1 LSDNKIKP
9 LQNSLSYELFGI
21 KFKNPV
27 WTASGCFSYG
37 LEVAENLYDISR
49 LGAVVVKGLS
59 YRPREGNPPQRIV
72 ETPCGMLNSIGL
84 QNPGVKYFAENI
96 LPKLKKY
103 DTVIIANVFG
113 EDEDEYLQV
122 AEFLDRTD
130 GVHGLELNVS
140 CPNVKKGGIAFGS
153 DPETLYSLVKKLKDF
168 TSKPLIVK
176 LSPNITDITQTAQ
189 ACVEAGADGLVLIN
203 TLLGMAIDIEK
214 EEPII
219 AMKTGG
225 LSGPAILPVAVRMIY
240 QVYEK
245 YGSSI
250 PIIGVG
256 GITTYQD
263 ALQHILAGAVA
274 VQIGTANFYDPYAP
288 LKVIEGLK
296 KHIKEKG
303 YSHIL
308 ELTGKAHRLKI
319 NNS

>member
-1 LSDNKIKP
+1 MENKVIPLNNKLSFKLWNI
-9 LQNSLSYELFGI
+9 E
-21 KFKNPV
+21 FKNPV

-37 LEVAENLYDISR
+37 LEVAENLYDISK

-59 YRPREGNPPQRIV
+59 FKPRTGNPPQRIV

-84 QNPGVKYFAENI
+84 QNPGVEYFANNI
-96 LPKLKKY
+96 LPQLKKY
-103 DTVIIANVFG
+103 DTIIIANVFG
-113 EDEDEYLQV
+113 EDEDEYLKV
-122 AEFLDRTD
+122 ADFLDKTD
-130 GVHGLELNVS
+130 GVHALELNVS

-153 DPETLYSLVKKLKDF
+153 DPETLYSLVSKLKQITD
-168 TSKPLIVK
+168 KPLMVK
-176 LSPNITDITQTAQ
+176 LSPNVTNILDTAT
-189 ACVEAGADGLVLIN
+189 ASVEARADGLVLIN
-203 TLLGMAIDIEK
+203 TLLGMAIDVEK

-245 YGSSI
+245 YGSSV

-263 ALQHILAGAVA
+263 ALQHVLAGAVA

-288 LKVIEGLK
+288 LKVIEGLREHVQK
-296 KHIKEKG
+296 KG
-303 YSHIL
+303 YPHFL
-308 ELTGKAHRLKI
+308 ELVGKAHKLKLK
-319 NNS
+319 

>member
-1 LSDNKIKP
+1 MVNPVKP
-9 LQNSLSYELFGI
+9 LDSPLSYELFGI

-37 LEVAENLYDISR
+37 LEVAENLYDISK

-59 YRPREGNPPQRIV
+59 FKPRTGNPPQRIV
-72 ETPCGMLNSIGL
+72 ETPCGMLNTIGL
-84 QNPGVKYFAENI
+84 QNPGVEYFAKKI
-96 LPKLKKY
+96 LPELKKY

-113 EDEDEYLQV
+113 EDEDEYLKV
-122 AEFLDRTD
+122 AEFLDKTD

-153 DPETLYSLVKKLKDF
+153 DPETLYNLVYKLKRT
-168 TSKPLIVK
+168 TSKPLLIK
-176 LSPNITDITQTAQ
+176 LSPNVTNILDTAT
-189 ACVEAGADGLVLIN
+189 ASVEGGADGLVLIN

-214 EEPII
+214 EEPILS
-219 AMKTGG
+219 MKTGG
-225 LSGPAILPVAVRMIY
+225 LSGPAILPIAVRMIY

-245 YGSSI
+245 YGVSV

-256 GITTYQD
+256 GISDYKD
-263 ALQHILAGAVA
+263 AMQHFLAGAVA

-296 KHIKEKG
+296 EHLKKKN

-308 ELTGKAHRLKI
+308 EVVGKAHKI
-319 NNS
+319 KVK

>member
-1 LSDNKIKP
+1 MEKKAVPLENPLSF
-9 LQNSLSYELFGI
+9 ELFGI

-37 LEVAENLYDISR
+37 LEVAQNLYDISK

-96 LPKLKKY
+96 LPELMKY

-113 EDEDEYLQV
+113 EDEDEYIMV
-122 AEFLDRTD
+122 AEFLDKTE
-130 GVHGLELNVS
+130 GVDALELNVS

-153 DPETLYSLVKKLKDF
+153 DPETLFSLVKKLKNT
-168 TSKPLIVK
+168 TSKPLMVK

-203 TLLGMAIDIEK
+203 TLLGMAIDVEK

-219 AMKTGG
+219 GMKTGG
-225 LSGPAILPVAVRMIY
+225 LSGPAILPVAVRMVY

-245 YGSSI
+245 YGSSV

-274 VQIGTANFYDPYAP
+274 VQIGTANFFDPYAP
-288 LKVIEGLK
+288 LKVIEGISHHIRK
-296 KHIKEKG
+296 KH
-303 YSHIL
+303 YSHFL
-308 ELTGKAHRLKI
+308 EIVGKAHRLEIKK
-319 NNS
+319 